1 MCMHK
6 IRIQILCYFLA
17 KEVYQFC
24 STVLAACRIG
34 DFLFRVFE
42 ASEGKREAGVEHET
56 RPTGDNFLRA
66 FPRRVSRAPLP
77 LHASLPLPEN
87 AKRIACFLY
96 QKHGGRPQQAL

>member
-1 MCMHK
+1 MIGGDSKTDIHVQLSQIPCKVHK

-17 KEVYQFC
+17 KKVYQFC

-56 RPTGDNFLRA
+56 RPTGDNCDLAR
-66 FPRRVSRAPLP
+66 
-77 LHASLPLPEN
+77 EN
-87 AKRIACFLY
+87 V
-96 QKHGGRPQQAL
+96 P